1 MTALLEI
8 DGVAKSFG
16 AVRSLVDITFSVEDH
31 SIVGLIGPNGAGKS
45 TLINILT
52 GVYAPDGGSV
62 RFAGRILG
70 RAGTAERARL
80 GLVRTFQRPTPILDL
95 SCIEGVMVGG
105 LVRGLSVGKARS
117 AALDILT
124 SLGLREAA
132 DQSPRKLPTG
142 HLKLL
147 DFARVLMLAPRLVL
161 LDELMAGLSFSELE
175 VVLGT
180 IERLADRGA
189 SFLVVEHLLDVIKR
203 LSRRLVV
210 MDAGIIVAAGEPN
223 EVIRDPRVIEAYLGD
238 ETVATSAETGP
249 AAISSSITVS
259 NGEPVSARSKI
270 ARALPMLEVNDLVTG
285 YDGVEVV
292 HGVDLEVRDGETV
305 CMLGAN
311 GAGKSTILRAIMRQ
325 LPCWRG
331 SVRFLGEDI
340 TAWPTDVRG
349 KAGIFLAFQDPESI
363 GGVPVIQFLRQALS
377 ARKGIDMSV
386 LEVRLLMMEWMDKLG
401 MDPAFGERHLNDGF
415 SGGEKKRNEILQMAM
430 LEPELAIL
438 DETDSGLDVDALRTV
453 ARGVHTVREARP
465 DLGVLVIT
473 HYQRM
478 LDELAADHVHLLVDG
493 VIVADGGPELAASL
507 ESEGY
512 DAWRS

>member
-1 MTALLEI
+1 MTPLLEI
-8 DGVAKSFG
+8 NGITKSFG
-16 AVRSLVDITFSVEDH
+16 AVRSLVDVRFSVEDH

-52 GVYAPDGGSV
+52 GVYAPDAGSV
-62 RFAGRILG
+62 RFAGRNLG
-70 RAGTAERARL
+70 RPGTAERARL

-105 LVRGLSVGKARS
+105 LVRGLPFGKARS

-238 ETVATSAETGP
+238 EAGAALSKTGP
-249 AAISSSITVS
+249 APISSPITIS
-259 NGEPVSARSKI
+259 RKPLSARSKV
-270 ARALPMLEVNDLVTG
+270 ARSEPMLEVNDLVTG
-285 YDGVEVV
+285 YDGVEVI
-292 HGVDLEVRDGETV
+292 HGVDLSVKAGETV

-340 TAWPTDVRG
+340 TNAMAFVPARVGIGYVPEGRGMLASLSVRENLEMGAHPRDARAAFARNLERVLSLFPALVPRLGDAAADLSGGQQQMLAIGRALMSSPKLVLLDEPSLGLAPQIVSQVYGALTELKSSGEAILLVEQTVG
-349 KAGIFLAFQDPESI
+349 KAL
-363 GGVPVIQFLRQALS
+363 ALS
-377 ARKGIDMSV
+377 DRAYVLDGGRVVLAGPSDSV
-386 LEVRLLMMEWMDKLG
+386 
-401 MDPAFGERHLNDGF
+401 
-415 SGGEKKRNEILQMAM
+415 RN
-430 LEPELAIL
+430 
-438 DETDSGLDVDALRTV
+438 
-453 ARGVHTVREARP
+453 
-465 DLGVLVIT
+465 
-473 HYQRM
+473 
-478 LDELAADHVHLLVDG
+478 DELLR
-493 VIVADGGPELAASL
+493 
-507 ESEGY
+507 
-512 DAWRS
+512 DAYLGL

>member
-1 MTALLEI
+1 MTAILEI
-8 DGVAKSFG
+8 NGIAKSFG
-16 AVRSLVDITFSVEDH
+16 AVRSLVDVTFTIEDH

-52 GVYAPDGGSV
+52 GVYPPDGGSV
-62 RFAGRILG
+62 RFADRNLG
-70 RAGTAERARL
+70 RSGTAERARL

-105 LVRGLSVGKARS
+105 LVRGLSVGNARQE
-117 AALDILT
+117 ALDILT
-124 SLGLREAA
+124 SLGLREQA

-161 LDELMAGLSFSELE
+161 LDEMMAGLSFSELD
-175 VVLGT
+175 VVIGT

-238 ETVATSAETGP
+238 ETVAASAETRPG
-249 AAISSSITVS
+249 AISSPIAVS
-259 NGEPVSARSKI
+259 NGEPAAARWKI
-270 ARALPMLEVNDLVTG
+270 ARREPMLELTDLVTG

-292 HGVDLEVRDGETV
+292 HGVDLAVKDGETV

-331 SVRFLGEDI
+331 SVRFLGEDLTNAGAFVPAHVGI
-340 TAWPTDVRG
+340 GYVPEGRG
-349 KAGIFLAFQDPESI
+349 MLAS
-363 GGVPVIQFLRQALS
+363 L
-377 ARKGIDMSV
+377 
-386 LEVRLLMMEWMDKLG
+386 
-401 MDPAFGERHLNDGF
+401 
-415 SGGEKKRNEILQMAM
+415 
-430 LEPELAIL
+430 
-438 DETDSGLDVDALRTV
+438 
-453 ARGVHTVREARP
+453 TVRENLEMGAYPRKARAAFARNLERVMSLFP
-465 DLGVLVIT
+465 ALSPRLGDATANLSGGQQQMLAIGRALMSSPKLVL
-473 HYQRM
+473 
-478 LDELAADHVHLLVDG
+478 LDEPSLGLAPQIVSQVYSALTELKSSGQSILLVEQTVGKALALSDRAY
-493 VIVADGGPELAASL
+493 VIDGGKVVLTGPSDKVGDDKLL
-507 ESEGY
+507 R
-512 DAWRS
+512 DAYLGL